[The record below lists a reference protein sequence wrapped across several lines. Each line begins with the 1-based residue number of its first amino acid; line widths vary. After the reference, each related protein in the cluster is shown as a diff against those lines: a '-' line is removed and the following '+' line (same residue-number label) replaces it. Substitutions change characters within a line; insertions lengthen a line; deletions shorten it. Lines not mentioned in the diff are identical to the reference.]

1 VNFKLDENLGQAVA
15 DALRAAAH
23 GVTTVGEERLQGTPD
38 RGVLDAAHAEAR
50 CLVTLDVEFGN
61 PLLFHPATYSGIV
74 VIRLPA
80 RATQTA
86 LLHAVQTL
94 LQGVVSRPV
103 VGKLWIVHRDQ
114 IREYHPDS

>member
-1 VNFKLDENLGQAVA
+1 M
-15 DALRAAAH
+15 
-23 GVTTVGEERLQGTPD
+23 
-38 RGVLDAAHAEAR
+38 DAAHAEAR
-50 CLVTLDVEFGN
+50 CLVTLDMEFGN
-61 PLLFHPATYSGIV
+61 PLLFRPATFSGIV

-94 LQGVVSRPV
+94 LQAAVSRPV